1 MDINNDEISEKNKEY
16 EDDADKEVLEF
27 AYSMSKR
34 NNPDYQLLHQIM
46 KEKDTIRRKF
56 KKKDV
61 SMWLDNPA
69 NNEENLRNVHL
80 FLLNQSMFYKRL
92 INYFSTIL
100 TFDHILVPLG
110 CNKTKFKSKRF
121 KEDYYSALNFLETV
135 NIKDQ
140 FTAIIKTLVGEGI
153 GYYFLRETEN
163 DLVFQKMPS
172 KHCKI
177 VGKNNIG
184 YEYAMDM
191 SYFNNKESQL
201 KNYPL
206 EIKRAYERYKK
217 SKNGSAKF
225 QKFNNAVA
233 PVFKFDED
241 TVVAIPPFIA
251 LYYDI
256 FDLFDFKDIIKNRM
270 LLDNWKVLFQ
280 RIPMDTNKNANK
292 NANKGSF
299 KFDLKRATYF
309 HNAVKKNLPKGV
321 TVVTSPMEITG
332 VNTERTQGKEGML
345 NYAENSFYNSAG
357 VSNLLFNSE
366 KTGSI
371 GLKYSIQV
379 DEMFVLGLYRQPERW
394 INYKL
399 KSKTK
404 ENKFK
409 VIFPDLTRFNQ
420 EEKLDTYLKTAQFG
434 FPKSLVACA
443 MGVTPNEFKWLTDFE
458 NAMGLIEEL
467 KPLNSSHTATDKKG
481 VGREKKGLNDNPAD
495 STVVGQD
502 NESNDDK
509 AGV

>member
-1 MDINNDEISEKNKEY
+1 MNINNDEISGKSKEY
-16 EDDADKEVLEF
+16 ENNTYKEVLEF
-27 AYSMSKR
+27 ANSMGKR
-34 NNPDYQLLHQIM
+34 NNQDYQLLNQIL
-46 KEKDTIRRKF
+46 KEKDSIYRKF
-56 KKKDV
+56 SKDDV
-61 SMWLDNPA
+61 SRWLDNPS
-69 NNEENLRNVHL
+69 NNENNLRDVHL

-100 TFDHILVPLG
+100 TFDYILVPLG
-110 CNKTKFKSKRF
+110 NNKTKFKSKLF
-121 KEDYYSALNFLETV
+121 KEDYYSALNFLEAL
-135 NIKDQ
+135 NIKDR
-140 FTAIIKTLVGEGI
+140 FTTIIKTLVGEGI

-163 DLVFQKMPS
+163 DLVLQQMPS
-172 KHCKI
+172 RYCKI

-217 SKNGSAKF
+217 SKNGSAKL

-280 RIPMDTNKNANK
+280 RIPMNTNKDAKKNSFMLDLK
-292 NANKGSF
+292 NA
-299 KFDLKRATYF
+299 TQF
-309 HNAVKKNLPKGV
+309 HNAVKKNLPKGMS
-321 TVVTSPMEITG
+321 VVTSPMEITS

-409 VIFPDLTRFNQ
+409 IIFPDLTRFNQ

-443 MGVTPNEFKWLTDFE
+443 MGLTPNEFKWLTDFE

-467 KPLNSSHTATDKKG
+467 KPLSSSHTATDKKG
-481 VGREKKGLNDNPAD
+481 VGKEKKDLNDNPAD

-502 NESNDDK
+502 NESNNNR